1 METPP
6 DLSPSEKRT
15 LQKAAEGEFQVAEFD
30 WVALQRL
37 KALGFVEERS
47 TAVVITA
54 EGRRVSPSVLAGLS
68 ACERDTL
75 RASDT

>member
-15 LQKAAEGEFQVAEFD
+15 FQKAAEGESQVALD

-54 EGRRVSPSVLAGLS
+54 EGRRVL
-68 ACERDTL
+68 RTL
-75 RASDT
+75 IAKS